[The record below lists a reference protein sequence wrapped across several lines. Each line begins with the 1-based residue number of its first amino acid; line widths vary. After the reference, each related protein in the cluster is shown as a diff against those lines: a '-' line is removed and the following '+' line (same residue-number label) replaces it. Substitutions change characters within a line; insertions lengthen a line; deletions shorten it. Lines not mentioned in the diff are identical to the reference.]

1 MSKSSKKEWG
11 GPWTN
16 QKLNAFENYV
26 KSYLTILNKQPRWG
40 KIYFDGFAGDG
51 QGKKIKSEIPLFQ
64 SITQEEQ
71 FVYRG
76 AAERIVSLKA
86 PFNFDY
92 YYFIELSQQRL
103 QSLETK
109 LSQINNDEQKKLIF
123 RATDCNKE
131 LLKLA
136 NVLKKHQHVAL
147 ILLDPFG
154 MHINWKSIERFSNT
168 RSDIWLLLPTA
179 VIVNRLLDKKG
190 LLKNIKKLESFFGMK
205 EDQIRKE
212 FYIQTGQGNF
222 FSTNTE
228 VKKIVDPIDKI
239 SSLYIKRLKSVWKHV
254 TEPALRLD
262 NNSGAP
268 LFHFIF
274 ASNNKT
280 AHKIANY
287 IIQNS

>member
-1 MSKSSKKEWG
+1 MSKVNKNEWG
-11 GPWTN
+11 GPWTE

-26 KSYLTILNKQPRWG
+26 KSYLTILNKNPWWG
-40 KIYFDGFAGDG
+40 KICFDGFAGDG
-51 QGKKIKSEIPLFQ
+51 DGKEIKSEIPLFN
-64 SITQEEQ
+64 SITKEEQ

-76 AAERIVSLKA
+76 AAERLVSLED
-86 PFNFDY
+86 PYNFDY
-92 YYFIELSQQRL
+92 YYFIELNQKRL
-103 QSLETK
+103 SRLETK
-109 LSQINNDEQKKLIF
+109 LSKINNDNQRKLIF
-123 RATDCNKE
+123 RTTDCNKE

-136 NVLKKHQHVAL
+136 DVLSKQKHVAL

-154 MHINWKSIERFSNT
+154 MHIDWKSIEKFKGT
-168 RSDIWLLLPTA
+168 RSDIWILLPTA

-190 LLKNIKKLESFFGMK
+190 KLQNIKKLESFFGIP

-212 FYIQTGQGNF
+212 FYVETGQANF
-222 FSTNTE
+222 FTDKTE
-228 VKKIVDPIDKI
+228 IKKVIDPIEKI
-239 SSLYIKRLKSVWKHV
+239 SSLYIKRLKGIWKHV
-254 TEPALRLD
+254 TDPALRLD
-262 NNSGAP
+262 NSSGAP